1 MSRLII
7 SLVALAACLGQPAA
21 GQELLAARDLS
32 VRMAS
37 GAAMAALAECTRLGH
52 RVAVVVTDRGG
63 HVRAA
68 VRGDG
73 AGPHLFDAARQK
85 AYTAASSGS
94 STLVW
99 AENLRRGLRAPD
111 PNLVHLEGVLIIGGD
126 CQSKLAIR
134 LSARSEWPAHLAPN
148 STTGALNRESFP
160 YETCCAEDLPR
171 SAGII
176 VFGGSIGAR

>member
-111 PNLVHLEGVLIIGGD
+111 PNLVHLEGVLIIGGGLPIKAGD
-126 CQSKLAIR
+126 QVVGAIGVAGAPGAELDDRCAQSGISSIR
-134 LSARSEWPAHLAPN
+134 NMLR
-148 STTGALNRESFP
+148 
-160 YETCCAEDLPR
+160 
-171 SAGII
+171 
-176 VFGGSIGAR
+176 

>member
-1 MSRLII
+1 MNRLLIR
-7 SLVALAACLGQPAA
+7 LAALAACLCQPAV

-32 VRMAS
+32 VRGAN
-37 GAAMAALAECTRLGH
+37 GAAMAALADCTRLGY

-111 PNLVHLEGVLIIGGD
+111 PNLVHLDGILIVGGGLPIKASNQVVGAIAVAGAPGAELD
-126 CQSKLAIR
+126 DRCAQS
-134 LSARSEWPAHLAPN
+134 
-148 STTGALNRESFP
+148 
-160 YETCCAEDLPR
+160 
-171 SAGII
+171 GIA
-176 VFGGSIGAR
+176 SI

>member
-1 MSRLII
+1 MNRLTIR
-7 SLVALAACLGQPAA
+7 LAALAACLGQPAA
-21 GQELLAARDLS
+21 SQDLLPARDLS
-32 VRMAS
+32 VRTAN

-68 VRGDG
+68 ARGDG

-111 PNLVHLEGVLIIGGD
+111 PNLVHLGGVLIVGGGLPVKVGDQVVGAIGVAGAPGAELD
-126 CQSKLAIR
+126 DRCAQS
-134 LSARSEWPAHLAPN
+134 
-148 STTGALNRESFP
+148 
-160 YETCCAEDLPR
+160 
-171 SAGII
+171 GIA
-176 VFGGSIGAR
+176 SISNVLR